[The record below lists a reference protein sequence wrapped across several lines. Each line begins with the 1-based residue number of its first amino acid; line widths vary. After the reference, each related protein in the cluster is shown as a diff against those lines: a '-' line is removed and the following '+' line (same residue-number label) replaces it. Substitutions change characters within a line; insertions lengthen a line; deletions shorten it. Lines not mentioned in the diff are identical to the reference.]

1 MIDSFNEIVTALG
14 QIPTVDAF
22 RFLFWGALLL
32 LFYLAVKLGWRILR
46 RLFQITR
53 G

>member
-22 RFLFWGALLL
+22 RFLFWAALGGLIWAAFL
-32 LFYLAVKLGWRILR
+32 IGWRILR
-46 RLFQITR
+46 RLFQLTR
-53 G
+53 W